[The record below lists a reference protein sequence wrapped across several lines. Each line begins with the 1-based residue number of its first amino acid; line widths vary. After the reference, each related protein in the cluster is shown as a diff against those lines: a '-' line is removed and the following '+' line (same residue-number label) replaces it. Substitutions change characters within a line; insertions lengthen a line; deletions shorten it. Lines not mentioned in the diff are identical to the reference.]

1 MRVSREKFAEN
12 RERILQVAGEL
23 FRAKGFDGIGV
34 AEIMKAAGLTHG
46 GFYGHFSSK
55 DDLAREA
62 SKALVA
68 KTKERWQTV
77 IDNAPKEPLDAL
89 LRHYLSRRNLESS
102 DCVFASLTQEVS
114 RHGPAMQS
122 TFTGGLMDLATILEQ
137 VTPGDTPEERRR
149 KALASLSSMMGAVI
163 LARAMDNPHLADELL
178 AATQAELSPD
188 SDDAAGK
195 A

>member
-68 KTKERWQTV
+68 KTKERWQAV
-77 IDNAPKEPLDAL
+77 IDNAPEEPLDAL

-102 DCVFASLTQEVS
+102 DCVFA
-114 RHGPAMQS
+114 
-122 TFTGGLMDLATILEQ
+122 
-137 VTPGDTPEERRR
+137 
-149 KALASLSSMMGAVI
+149 
-163 LARAMDNPHLADELL
+163 
-178 AATQAELSPD
+178 
-188 SDDAAGK
+188 
-195 A
+195 